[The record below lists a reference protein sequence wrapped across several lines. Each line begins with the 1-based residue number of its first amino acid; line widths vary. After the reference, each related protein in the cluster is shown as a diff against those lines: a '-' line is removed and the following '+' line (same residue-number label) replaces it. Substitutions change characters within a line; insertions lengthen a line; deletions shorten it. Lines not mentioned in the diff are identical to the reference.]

1 MAKTT
6 RDYKPISKSI
16 KYINQYNVPKFPKGL
31 VKTWS
36 MESKARDAIKEAGYN
51 PSNRLLSRNSS
62 KYRNTFTNSSFK
74 ELVKNQRLKF

>member
-1 MAKTT
+1 MARTI
-6 RDYKPISKSI
+6 RDYKPIEKSI
-16 KYINQYNVPKFPKGL
+16 KYINQYNVPKFPKRL

-36 MESKARDAIKEAGYN
+36 MESKAVDAIRDAGYI

-74 ELVKNQRLKF
+74 ELVKSQRLKL